1 MKKKK
6 QTTIDKRI
14 LKAECL
20 RLAPDDFAPLFQE
33 EMHKNFDF
41 RIGFIHQGVAAHVDE
56 IGIPE
61 ELGAHDTDKEI
72 SIPRVS
78 CFIVLVTQVVLHHI
92 NRLPTVFK
100 DAVWKTIDDI
110 IDEDAEIP
118 EILLVIIADCIGKSI
133 EEINYNQLK
142 RENVLNRLWNSI
154 KSAYGENY
162 ALSDIEIFD
171 NFHEFEEDPNETD

>member
-20 RLAPDDFAPLFQE
+20 RITPDDSALLFQE
-33 EMHKNFDF
+33 EVHKNFDF

-61 ELGAHDTDKEI
+61 ELGAHNSDKEI

-92 NRLPTVFK
+92 NRLPPLFK

-110 IDEDAEIP
+110 VDEDAEIP
-118 EILLVIIADCIGKSI
+118 EILLVIIADCIGKAI

-142 RENVLNRLWNSI
+142 REDVLNRLWNSI
-154 KSAYGENY
+154 KSAYGAQY
-162 ALSDIEIFD
+162 AASDIEIFD
-171 NFHEFEEDPNETD
+171 SFYEFEEDPDETE

>member
-1 MKKKK
+1 MRKKK

-20 RLAPDDFAPLFQE
+20 RITPDDSALLFQE
-33 EMHKNFDF
+33 EIHKNFDF
-41 RIGFIHQGVAAHVDE
+41 RIGFIHQGIVAHVDE

-110 IDEDAEIP
+110 VDEDAEIP
-118 EILLVIIADCIGKSI
+118 EVLLVIITNCIGKAI

-142 RENVLNRLWNSI
+142 REDILNRLWNNI
-154 KSAYGENY
+154 KSAYGAQY
-162 ALSDIEIFD
+162 AASDIEIFD
-171 NFHEFEEDPNETD
+171 SFYEFEVEPDETE